1 MNISE
6 IKANS
11 SRLRLAREERAQSS
25 YYWLRGF
32 GGKFFLANRK
42 EQQMQIIIHIPAR
55 TQKYRLII
63 QTQLVEQLLTFYT
76 DLFTL
81 GNDMK
86 HIEKSSDTYYS
97 SQAAN

>member
-1 MNISE
+1 
-6 IKANS
+6 
-11 SRLRLAREERAQSS
+11 
-25 YYWLRGF
+25 
-32 GGKFFLANRK
+32 
-42 EQQMQIIIHIPAR
+42 MQIIIRIPAR

-97 SQAAN
+97 NQAAN

>member
-1 MNISE
+1 MAE
-6 IKANS
+6 I
-11 SRLRLAREERAQSS
+11 
-25 YYWLRGF
+25 
-32 GGKFFLANRK
+32 FLGNRK

-97 SQAAN
+97 NQAAN

>member
-1 MNISE
+1 
-6 IKANS
+6 
-11 SRLRLAREERAQSS
+11 
-25 YYWLRGF
+25 
-32 GGKFFLANRK
+32 
-42 EQQMQIIIHIPAR
+42 MQIIIHIPAR

-86 HIEKSSDTYYS
+86 HIEKSNDTYYS
-97 SQAAN
+97 NQAAN

>member
-1 MNISE
+1 MSISE

-11 SRLRLAREERAQSS
+11 SRLRLAWEERAQWS
-25 YYWLRGF
+25 LAGI
-32 GGKFFLANRK
+32 FLGNRK

-97 SQAAN
+97 NQAAN